1 MKLLQQLYVN
11 SVTMRHMA
19 FQRNNTSY
27 GGGKDRGNNKRGY
40 GNSPKSGYKREGG
53 AMHKT
58 TCSNCGKDC
67 EVPFRPTGEKPV
79 YCSDCFRTMSANND
93 KRSDAPFTR
102 KPSFDRDRSSSS
114 DRSSRFPAMPHN
126 REQFEQLNVKLDK
139 IIRLLGGDITK
150 KPTKEVQAEQ

>member
-1 MKLLQQLYVN
+1 
-11 SVTMRHMA
+11 MRYMA
-19 FQRNNTSY
+19 FQRPNKQYGGGRSDRGGSKGSY
-27 GGGKDRGNNKRGY
+27 GGGSKG
-40 GNSPKSGYKREGG
+40 GYKREGS

-93 KRSDAPFTR
+93 KRSDAPFSR
-102 KPSFDRDRSSSS
+102 KPSIDRDRPRSDSS

-150 KPTKEVQAEQ
+150 KATPLVPAVEKLEDAE